1 MPAADPYP
9 VLCLL
14 RSHLESLAANGQR
27 RLWLTGEARQALKEI
42 VRLKPR
48 PWPADRV
55 TAPAAMDESPVP
67 VPVPEQNVVT
77 PPAVAVSVPAV
88 APAPPEREQETI
100 PEPMAEPASFL
111 NSAMNTDSTPGLSF
125 DSDSDDSIPG
135 PDSTA
140 ASPQSELTLEEK
152 ETALAK
158 VRERAE
164 EGQAARALG
173 TLRDRMVFAVG
184 TPAAEIVLVGEAP
197 GSEEEKQREPFVGP
211 AGQLLTRILKVMGL
225 ERSQVYIT
233 NICKYRPAMESQ
245 GSRNRQPTVK
255 EMASCLDFVREEI
268 RIIRP
273 KVIVALGATA
283 SAGLLGIKTG
293 VMSARGKFYD
303 FEGIPAMVTLHPS
316 YLLRCEQGGPEA
328 ANAEKRKVWEDM
340 MQVMERAGMPVSEKQ
355 RRFFLPK

>member
-14 RSHLESLAANGQR
+14 QSHLESLAAHGQK

-42 VRLKPR
+42 VRLRPR

-55 TAPAAMDESPVP
+55 AAPAVPAESPVP
-67 VPVPEQNVVT
+67 APVEEPGMDI
-77 PPAVAVSVPAV
+77 PPAESISASGAAA
-88 APAPPEREQETI
+88 APAPPETI

-111 NSAMNTDSTPGLSF
+111 NSAMNADSTPGLNF
-125 DSDSDDSIPG
+125 ESDSDDSRSA
-135 PDSTA
+135 PDS
-140 ASPQSELTLEEK
+140 SQSFPQAELTLEEK
-152 ETALAK
+152 EAALAR

-184 TPAAEIVLVGEAP
+184 TLAAEIVLVGEAP
-197 GSEEEKQREPFVGP
+197 GSEEERQREPFVGP

-225 ERSQVYIT
+225 ERGQVYIT

-303 FEGIPAMVTLHPS
+303 FEGIPTMVTLHPS
-316 YLLRCEQGGPEA
+316 YLLRCEQNGPEA

-340 MQVMERAGMPVSEKQ
+340 MQVMEKAGMPVSEKQ